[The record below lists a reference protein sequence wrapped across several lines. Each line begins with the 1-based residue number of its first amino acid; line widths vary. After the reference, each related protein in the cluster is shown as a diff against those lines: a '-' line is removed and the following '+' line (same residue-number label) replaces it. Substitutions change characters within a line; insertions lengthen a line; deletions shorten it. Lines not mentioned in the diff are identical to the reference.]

1 MIISRGGG
9 GTNCVCVCVCVCVY
23 VCACVHACVRVCVR
37 ACACMRL
44 WMCMYVI
51 GICSTS
57 GEDTCVV
64 SEVSSGSV
72 CLGSARCGTSDLTTT
87 ETSNDES
94 SPLRKKRK
102 LSHSHTSTQGESSQG
117 HSRDQGGSHRGR
129 GGRR

>member
-1 MIISRGGG
+1 M
-9 GTNCVCVCVCVCVY
+9 CVCVCVCVRVCVR
-23 VCACVHACVRVCVR
+23 ACVRACVRVCVH

-57 GEDTCVV
+57 GEDTSVV

-72 CLGSARCGTSDLTTT
+72 CLGSARCGISDLTTT

-102 LSHSHTSTQGESSQG
+102 LSHSHTSPHNQGS
-117 HSRDQGGSHRGR
+117 
-129 GGRR
+129 